1 MRCLFLPVGLFSTV
15 VHIPNGGGDLLPSR
29 KSDKNVK
36 MHPLALVA
44 KGQIIS
50 KAICVFLT
58 SPKKRTKKSKN
69 LTRHYNDISS
79 QIFFVRFFG
88 ESRTP

>member
-15 VHIPNGGGDLLPSR
+15 VHIPNGGADLLPSR

-44 KGQIIS
+44 S
-50 KAICVFLT
+50 MAEALERNHFLIA
-58 SPKKRTKKSKN
+58 TKWCQSHFEVN
-69 LTRHYNDISS
+69 LIL
-79 QIFFVRFFG
+79 
-88 ESRTP
+88 

>member
-15 VHIPNGGGDLLPSR
+15 VYIPNGGGDLLPSR

-44 KGQIIS
+44 S
-50 KAICVFLT
+50 MAEAL
-58 SPKKRTKKSKN
+58 
-69 LTRHYNDISS
+69 
-79 QIFFVRFFG
+79 
-88 ESRTP
+88 

>member
-1 MRCLFLPVGLFSTV
+1 MKIRCSHITLFLPVGLFSTV
-15 VHIPNGGGDLLPSR
+15 VHISNGGGDLLPSR

-50 KAICVFLT
+50 KAIFVFLT
-58 SPKKRTKKSKN
+58 SPKKTNKKMKKID
-69 LTRHYNDISS
+69 LILL
-79 QIFFVRFFG
+79 
-88 ESRTP
+88 

>member
-50 KAICVFLT
+50 KEICVFKLLQ
-58 SPKKRTKKSKN
+58 KN
-69 LTRHYNDISS
+69 ERKNEK
-79 QIFFVRFFG
+79 V
-88 ESRTP
+88 

>member
-15 VHIPNGGGDLLPSR
+15 VYIPNGGGDLLPSR

-44 KGQIIS
+44 SMAEALERNHVLIATKWCQNHFGKSIVIG
-50 KAICVFLT
+50 FL
-58 SPKKRTKKSKN
+58 SYK
-69 LTRHYNDISS
+69 
-79 QIFFVRFFG
+79 
-88 ESRTP
+88 

>member
-50 KAICVFLT
+50 KEICVFKLLQ
-58 SPKKRTKKSKN
+58 KN
-69 LTRHYNDISS
+69 ERKNQKI
-79 QIFFVRFFG
+79 
-88 ESRTP
+88 

>member
-44 KGQIIS
+44 KG
-50 KAICVFLT
+50 
-58 SPKKRTKKSKN
+58 
-69 LTRHYNDISS
+69 
-79 QIFFVRFFG
+79 
-88 ESRTP
+88 

>member
-15 VHIPNGGGDLLPSR
+15 FHIPNGGGDLLPSR

-50 KAICVFLT
+50 KASCVFLT
-58 SPKKRTKKSKN
+58 SPKKTNEKMKKIDLS
-69 LTRHYNDISS
+69 LL
-79 QIFFVRFFG
+79 
-88 ESRTP
+88 